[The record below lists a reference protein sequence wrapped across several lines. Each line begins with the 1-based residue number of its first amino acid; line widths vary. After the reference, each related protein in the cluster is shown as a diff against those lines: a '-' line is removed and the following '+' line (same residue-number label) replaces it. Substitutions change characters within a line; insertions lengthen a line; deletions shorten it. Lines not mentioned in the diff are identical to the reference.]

1 MRVISSELQA
11 IQRMRSPQARVTVR
25 VEARGQNPA
34 APAVAWRALVGN
46 SGQHLFSPV
55 SAVGLAD
62 GRVLKFV
69 GEASAIRQMVVE
81 DPTSAASWTSASA
94 GTIRPHGAAALAALR
109 FAASSIRLFYIHAG
123 DGNVYTIQSTNNGAS
138 WSSPVTVYAGGDAA
152 ADLVIA
158 YSATM
163 GDGPWFFGF
172 STYNGGTGEY
182 RPRFGYYDGAA
193 WVTHA
198 YDSGWRA
205 AGVSPYTGDAAPAV
219 LVFRQRDRGAS
230 RLRAMTKQGGSYGAP
245 RDIDQTQAGLFGLGL
260 AYYRFCQLPEFGCM
274 LGVAGEYAVGAG
286 GYAGV
291 CGLFAGSAP
300 LVDETIILP
309 SISAPV
315 DQADFCLCTVGQD
328 LYWVGDTVVYRGA
341 AQPAPSAPVEPIRY
355 RYDNH
360 ILEIEFQADA
370 FSSGSI
376 GAAPLQVGQVVVVE
390 RALRWEGQA
399 GSETLRAYVLRV
411 ERGSDRVTVWAAD
424 PVGFLG
430 VVRCRRPSILND
442 GSVAGCAEIMRRLCA
457 RYGVSVAVDDSSLYS
472 APVLP
477 ITLQPAESLLGA
489 AYRVG
494 SQTNI
499 YLVPANDGAFAI
511 TLIAPPS
518 SDGSGDYAD
527 VPHAY
532 GPGAYPVIEAREVAD
547 LRRLAFAYILG
558 AYSTDPEDGAAV
570 AMAAGPVLPNTRPI
584 AYSLTN
590 QRYNSAARVQ
600 AAATAEAERQRK
612 LAVDAVVVAHANL
625 ALELYDIVEVTDAAL
640 GWTARRL
647 RVRRLAEEWNRGRLV
662 QTLYLGDDLI
672 GQ

>member
-1 MRVISSELQA
+1 MRAISTELQT

-25 VEARGQNPA
+25 VEARGQTA
-34 APAVAWRALVGN
+34 GAPPVAWREVIGN
-46 SGQHLFSPV
+46 PGQHLFSPV
-55 SAVGLAD
+55 TAVGLSD
-62 GRVLKFV
+62 GRLLKFV
-69 GEASAIRQMVVE
+69 GGASTIRQMVIE
-81 DPTSAASWTSASA
+81 DPTRATSWTLASAA
-94 GTIRPHGAAALAALR
+94 TIRGHGAVALAALR
-109 FAASSIRLFYIHAG
+109 FAADSLRLFYIHAG
-123 DGNVYTIQSTNNGAS
+123 DGKVYSIQSTNNGAS
-138 WSSPVTVYAGGDAA
+138 WGSPVMVYAGGDAV

-158 YSATM
+158 YGAALPN
-163 GDGPWFFGF
+163 GPWFIGF
-172 STYNGGTGEY
+172 STYDSATGDY
-182 RPRFGYYDGAA
+182 RARFGYDDGTA
-193 WVTHA
+193 WVAHA
-198 YDSGWRA
+198 YDAGWRA
-205 AGVSPYTGDAAPAV
+205 AGISPYAGDAVPAV

-230 RLRAMTKQGGSYGAP
+230 RLRAMTKQGESYGAP

-260 AYYRFCQLPEFGCM
+260 AYYRFCQLAELGCM

-291 CGLFAGSAP
+291 CGLFAGGTL

-309 SISAPV
+309 SISTPV
-315 DQADFCLCTVGQD
+315 DQADFCLCAVGQD

-341 AQPAPSAPVEPIRY
+341 AQPVPSAPVEPIRY

-360 ILEIEFQADA
+360 TLEIEFQADA
-370 FSSGSI
+370 FSSGSL
-376 GAAPLQVGQVVVVE
+376 GAALLQVGQILAVE
-390 RALRWEGQA
+390 RTLRWGDQT

-411 ERGSDRVTVWAAD
+411 ERGSDRVTVWAVD

-442 GSVAGCAEIMRRLCA
+442 GSVAGCAETMRRLCA
-457 RYGVSVAVDDSSLYS
+457 RYGVAVAVDDSSLYS

-494 SQTNI
+494 SQTNV
-499 YLVPANDGAFAI
+499 YLVPANDGVFAI
-511 TLIAPPS
+511 TLITPPH

-527 VPHAY
+527 APHAY

-590 QRYNSAARVQ
+590 QRYNSVARVR
-600 AAATAEAERQRK
+600 AAAAAEAERQRK
-612 LAVDAVVVAHANL
+612 LAVDAIVVAQANL
-625 ALELYDIVEVTDAAL
+625 ALELYDMVEVTDSAL
-640 GWTARRL
+640 GWMARRL
-647 RVRRLAEEWNRGRLV
+647 RVRRLVEEWNRGRLV
-662 QTLYLGDDLI
+662 QTLYLGDDSA